1 MKKWIMLILSVGI
14 LAGAAPEAEKDV
26 LAAMETWRHAMMKK
40 DRAGLQKILHEN
52 LTYTH
57 SSGLNETKADVLQS
71 VTQGPMI
78 HEEIKLSNTTVHVF
92 GDTALVKGIVDF
104 RNSVAGAV
112 STAHLDVLHVWL
124 KGPQGWQLVARQAIR
139 LP

>member
-1 MKKWIMLILSVGI
+1 
-14 LAGAAPEAEKDV
+14 
-26 LAAMETWRHAMMKK
+26 MMKK

-78 HEEIKLSNTTVHVF
+78 HEEIKLSNTTVRVF

>member
-1 MKKWIMLILSVGI
+1 MLILSVGM
-14 LAGAAPEAEKDV
+14 LSGAGPEAEKDV
-26 LAAMETWRHAMMKK
+26 LSAMETWRHAMMKK
-40 DRAGLQKILHEN
+40 DRAALQKVLHEK

-57 SSGLNETKADVLQS
+57 SSGLNETKADVLKS
-71 VTQGPMI
+71 VTEGPMT
-78 HEEIKLSNTTVHVF
+78 HENIQLSKTTVRIF

-104 RNSVAGAV
+104 RNSVGGTV

-124 KGPQGWQLVARQAIR
+124 KGPQGWQLVARQALR

>member
-1 MKKWIMLILSVGI
+1 MKKWIMLILTVGM
-14 LAGAAPEAEKDV
+14 LSGAGPEAEKNV

-40 DRAGLQKILHEN
+40 DRAALQKVLHEK
-52 LTYTH
+52 LSYTH
-57 SSGLNETKADVLQS
+57 SSGLNETKADVLKS
-71 VTQGPMI
+71 VTEGPMT
-78 HEEIKLSNTTVHVF
+78 HENIQLSNTTVRIF

-104 RNSVAGAV
+104 RNNVGGTV

-124 KGPQGWQLVARQAIR
+124 KGPQGWQMVARQALR

>member
-78 HEEIKLSNTTVHVF
+78 HEEIKLSNTTVRVF